1 MIHHIIEAYGIGA
14 LSMQQLFNSFRE
26 KPREIIDVE
35 YEDLSDQ
42 IENNQL
48 PASEPNITEPL
59 LIPSNYADSNN
70 E

>member
-1 MIHHIIEAYGIGA
+1 MIRHIIEAYGVGA
-14 LSMQQLFNSFRE
+14 ISTQQLFGFYRE
-26 KPREIIDVE
+26 EPREIIDVE
-35 YEDLSDQ
+35 YEDLSDE

-59 LIPSNYADSNN
+59 LIPSDYADSNN